1 MCIGV
6 PLQVESL
13 ESHDGD
19 EGLFALC
26 TDGTQRE
33 RLDMRLVGRQAPG
46 TWVLS
51 FLGAARRV
59 LDPVEAAQIRD
70 ALQALHV
77 ALQDDPDP
85 TAFDALFADLINR
98 EPQLPP
104 HLQAQAAAASG
115 LAAEAKAG
123 AVSAVPPG

>member
-6 PLQVESL
+6 PLQVESI

-19 EGLFALC
+19 EGLYAVC
-26 TDGTQRE
+26 TDGTERE

-59 LDPVEAAQIRD
+59 LDPVEAAQIRS
-70 ALQALHV
+70 ALQALKE
-77 ALQDDPDP
+77 ALQEDPDP
-85 TAFDALFADLINR
+85 AAFDALFADLVNR

-104 HLQAQAAAASG
+104 HLQAQAAAAASK
-115 LAAEAKAG
+115 ESTAG
-123 AVSAVPPG
+123 SATSPGAH